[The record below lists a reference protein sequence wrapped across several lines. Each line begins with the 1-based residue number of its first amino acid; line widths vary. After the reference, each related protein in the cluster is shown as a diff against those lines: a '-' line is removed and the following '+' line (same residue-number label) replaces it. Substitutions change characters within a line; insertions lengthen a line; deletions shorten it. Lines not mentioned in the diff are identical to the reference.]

1 MFLDRI
7 LSGENVV
14 ANINENM
21 DMLLN
26 YIPEISFIMNFNQ
39 KDPEHQ
45 LDLWNHTLL
54 ALYYSDDEFDVRLAL
69 LFHDIGK
76 PFTYKERK
84 GKGRKYCNSA
94 EESAKMAKLILQRLG
109 YDNILINRIVYLIN
123 NHDKRIEND
132 LIFSDIEVANKLLK
146 VQYCNA
152 LAHNPN
158 FFEKKMPYLTTVKQK
173 IKREETRLYY

>member
-1 MFLDRI
+1 MFLEEI

-21 DMLLN
+21 DKILS
-26 YIPEISFIMNFNQ
+26 YIPEISFIVNFDQ

-54 ALYYSDDEFDVRLAL
+54 ALYYSDDELDVRLAL
-69 LFHDIGK
+69 LLHDISKPYVYKDYKNRGK
-76 PFTYKERK
+76 
-84 GKGRKYCNSA
+84 KYSNLA
-94 EESAKMAKLILQRLG
+94 EESARMARFILKRLG
-109 YDNILINRIVYLIN
+109 FDSTLVNRVVYLIN
-123 NHDKRIEND
+123 NYDKRIGNN

-158 FFEKKMPYLTTVKQK
+158 FFEKKKPYLTTVKQK
-173 IKREETRLYY
+173 IKREEKRLCY